1 MRRGIS
7 LANKCLLLFGG
18 AIVLIIVASS
28 SGPFLRMNAL
38 VDDGQLELS
47 REMVGMW
54 ERLDRESRGAVIAP
68 RPDGSVEHAGITARR
83 VEAADLEVAAASD
96 PFLARAVEKFRDD
109 PQLVDYQSARWKGTT
124 RDYRYAKAIRSPQS
138 RAITSVLL
146 LDRQPFA
153 ATRLLMINAFYLLA
167 AGMVVLALAVL
178 VFYEITHRL
187 ILSPVRQLRRT
198 AERVREGDLAIRSD
212 ISTGDE
218 FQELAETFNSML
230 TDLQS
235 SQEQLRGINTALD
248 LKLNELA
255 QTNVALFE
263 AAKLKGD
270 FLASVSHELR
280 TPLNSIIG
288 FAELLLEIARGEAQS
303 AEPPAA
309 VAKRI
314 RYNENIVNAGRN
326 LLEMINSLL
335 EMAKIEAGKTEV
347 HVARMVGREA
357 CDGLAGLI
365 HPLAERKGIAV
376 KLEIGDDV
384 PVVATDIKKFRQIVF
399 NFLSNAVKF
408 TEPLE
413 KTGRPGQ
420 VILRAERLLGGAD
433 TVDERVR
440 VSVIDNGPG
449 IPPEQQ
455 RIVFEKFRQLDTGH
469 TREHTGTGL
478 GLAICKELANIL
490 QAEIQLV
497 SDLGRGS
504 MFSLILPLRLDPTA
518 TAESQLEARFKGAL
532 AGRAS
537 WAS

>member
-47 REMVGMW
+47 REMVGVW
-54 ERLDRESRGAVIAP
+54 ERLDREQRAEGGTA

-83 VEAADLEVAAASD
+83 VEANQLATAAAD
-96 PFLARAVEKFRDD
+96 DAFLARAIEMFADD
-109 PQLVDYQSARWKGTT
+109 PQLGDYQSARWKGTT

-138 RAITSVLL
+138 REITSVLL
-146 LDRQPFA
+146 LDRQPVA

-167 AGMVVLALAVL
+167 AGMVVLGLAVL

-288 FAELLLEIARGEAQS
+288 FAELLLEIARGEAMS
-303 AEPPAA
+303 ADPPAA

-347 HVARMVGREA
+347 HVERMVVREA
-357 CDGLAGLI
+357 CEGLAGLI

-384 PVVATDIKKFRQIVF
+384 PVVATDIKKFRQVIF

-408 TEPLE
+408 TEPQE
-413 KTGRPGQ
+413 RTGRVGQ

-497 SDLGRGS
+497 SDVGRGS
-504 MFSLILPLRLDPTA
+504 MFSLILPLRLDATA

-532 AGRAS
+532 AGRAN
-537 WAS
+537 WAG